1 MADNDQ
7 KNQDQNAQQTQSGN
21 ESQPAESPEKK
32 SSRKFVIIGVVVLLA
47 IIAGLFYWH
56 STYYEDTDDAQVDAA
71 LLEQRPRHVVAQ
83 HRDRYAVALQF
94 PGGQAYFVATDTFD
108 AF

>member
-32 SSRKFVIIGVVVLLA
+32 SSRKFVIIGVVVLLV
-47 IIAGLFYWH
+47 IIAGLFYYRRSFLQAVQTSRH
-56 STYYEDTDDAQVDAA
+56 S
-71 LLEQRPRHVVAQ
+71 P
-83 HRDRYAVALQF
+83 F
-94 PGGQAYFVATDTFD
+94 
-108 AF
+108 